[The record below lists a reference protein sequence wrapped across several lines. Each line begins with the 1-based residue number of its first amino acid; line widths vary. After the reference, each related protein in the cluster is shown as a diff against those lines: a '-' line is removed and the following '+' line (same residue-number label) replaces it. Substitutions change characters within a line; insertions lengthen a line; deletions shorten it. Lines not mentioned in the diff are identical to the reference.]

1 MKPPRF
7 QYEAP
12 STLDEAL
19 RRLADLGDSAKVIAG
34 GQSLV
39 PAMNMRL
46 ATPEVL
52 IDLGRIE
59 SLRGIRELP
68 DGGIQAGAMTPHAA
82 FERSELLQRR
92 MPLIPEVMRFVAH
105 AQIRNRGTIGGSL
118 AHADPAA
125 EWQAVCIALN
135 ATVVIASPQGRRRV
149 KAVDFTQDVYTT
161 DLQPGELIEAVEFPA
176 WPSQRRWGFEEVSRR
191 RGDFA
196 ITGALCTLD
205 LDAGS
210 RCTQARCVVF
220 AATSRP
226 LVIEA
231 APGLLVGRV
240 VTDAAI
246 EAVADAAR
254 AAVDPMSDH
263 HASGEYRLELVQTLM
278 ARVLRQALAS

>member
-19 RRLADLGDSAKVIAG
+19 RRLAAWGDSAKVIAG
-34 GQSLV
+34 GQSLM

-52 IDLGRIE
+52 VDLRRLDA
-59 SLRGIRELP
+59 LRGIRELP
-68 DGGIQAGAMTPHAA
+68 SGATEIGALTTHASC
-82 FERSELLQRR
+82 ERSELLQRR
-92 MPLIPEVMRFVAH
+92 LPLIPAVMRFVAH
-105 AQIRNRGTIGGSL
+105 PQIRNRGTIGGSL

-125 EWQAVCIALN
+125 EWQAVCIALD
-135 ATVVIASPQGRRRV
+135 ATIVVASADGQRRV

-161 DLQPGELIEAVEFPA
+161 DLQPGELITAVEFPA
-176 WPSQRRWGFEEVSRR
+176 WPAQRRWGFEEVSRR
-191 RGDFA
+191 MGDFA
-196 ITGALCTLD
+196 ITGAIGTLD

-220 AATSRP
+220 AAASRP
-226 LVIEA
+226 LVIESA
-231 APGLLVGRV
+231 ASLLIGRV
-240 VTDAAI
+240 IDDAAI
-246 EAVADAAR
+246 EAAAQAAR
-254 AAVDPMSDH
+254 AAIEPMSDH
-263 HASGEYRLELVQTLM
+263 HASAEYRQELVQTLV

>member
-19 RRLADLGDSAKVIAG
+19 SRMAELGDAAKVIAG
-34 GQSLV
+34 GQSLM

-52 IDLGRIE
+52 IDLRRIE
-59 SLRGIRELP
+59 TLRGIRELP
-68 DGGIQAGAMTPHAA
+68 NGAIQAGALTPHAA

-105 AQIRNRGTIGGSL
+105 PQIRNRGTIGGSL

-125 EWQAVCIALN
+125 EWQAVCIALE
-135 ATVVIASPQGRRRV
+135 ATIVVASAQGRRRV

-191 RGDFA
+191 LGDFA
-196 ITGALCTLD
+196 ITGAICTLD

-210 RCTQARCVVF
+210 RCTEARCVVF

-226 LVIEA
+226 LVVEA
-231 APGLLVGRV
+231 ARALLVGRV
-240 VTDAAI
+240 VTDNAI
-246 EAVADAAR
+246 EAVAQSARDA
-254 AAVDPMSDH
+254 VEPMSDH
-263 HASGEYRLELVQTLM
+263 HASAEYRLELVETLV
-278 ARVLRQALAS
+278 ARVLRQALSS

>member
-19 RRLADLGDSAKVIAG
+19 RRMADLGDSAKVIAG

-52 IDLGRIE
+52 IDLRRIE
-59 SLRGIRELP
+59 SLRGIHEMP
-68 DGGIQAGAMTPHAA
+68 DGGIEAGAMTPHAA
-82 FERSELLQRR
+82 FERSDVLKRR

-105 AQIRNRGTIGGSL
+105 AQIRTRGTIGGSL

-125 EWQAVCIALN
+125 EWQAVCIALD
-135 ATVVIASPQGRRRV
+135 ATVVVASTQGRRRV

-161 DLQPGELIEAVEFPA
+161 DLRPGELIEAVEFPG

-191 RGDFA
+191 LGDFA

-226 LVIEA
+226 QVIEA
-231 APGLLVGRV
+231 APALLVGRV
-240 VTDAAI
+240 VTDADI
-246 EAVADAAR
+246 EAVAAAAR
-254 AAVDPMSDH
+254 AAVEPMSDH
-263 HASGEYRLELVQTLM
+263 HASAEYRQELVQTLV